1 MSKLLIAAPILA
13 LSLLNTVPA
22 YALSFFATYN
32 STVGAGSSF
41 SNVSEGNTLRIT
53 YELDNGG
60 SSLVSQTWTAA
71 NLKFVTF
78 DFNNGANRTVF
89 APNTAPGNGLS
100 IATGNFVTN
109 ASGLLTAVPSDWRD
123 VLNVNVLSTDNSQI
137 PSGWFVN
144 GGNGIIF
151 AASQF
156 VSDASV
162 ARNIVAANWT
172 ITVPFDFNPSVGLVV
187 LGGVFL
193 ANKSFKKAKKKA
205 IEIK

>member
-1 MSKLLIAAPILA
+1 MSKFLIAAPILV

-22 YALSFFATYN
+22 YAASFFATYN
-32 STVGAGSSF
+32 STVGASTF
-41 SNVSEGNTLRIT
+41 SNVSAGNPLTIT

-71 NLKFVTF
+71 DLRFVTF

-100 IATGNFVTN
+100 VTTGNFVTN
-109 ASGLLTAVPSDWRD
+109 ASGLLTAVPSNWRD
-123 VLNVNVLSTDNSQI
+123 VTNVNVLSTNNSQI
-137 PSGWFVN
+137 PLAWFVV

-151 AASQF
+151 AASQSL
-156 VSDASV
+156 SDASV
-162 ARNIVAANWT
+162 SRNIVAANWT
-172 ITVPFDFNPSVGLVV
+172 ITPTAVPFDFNPSVGLVM

-193 ANKSFKKAKKKA
+193 ANKSVKKAKKKA
-205 IEIK
+205 TK